1 MPTFSYKAMD
11 QNGRAKQGQLDAFNE
26 NDLEMRLARID
37 LDLLTFKP
45 AAARSRLLLPRK
57 VGLKDLAMFCF
68 QLEQLTNAGVP
79 LLQGLTDLRDSATHV
94 HFQKIIG
101 TLVADVENGKLL
113 SEALA
118 AHPAVFG
125 PVFVGL
131 IRAGEQAGKLPE
143 VFAKLTVTLKWQDEL
158 VAKTKRLL
166 VYPLFVLCV
175 VLATVIFLMVYLV
188 PQMAIFLENL
198 GQELPLETRL
208 LIQLSHLLVGYWA
221 WLLTLVLLIVLLAT
235 TALKHSVA
243 LRYRVD
249 HIKLH
254 LPVFGD
260 ILQKII
266 LARFASYFALM
277 YQAGIPVMD
286 ALKSCEAIVAN
297 RTVVAAL
304 DRVHQQINAGDSMSE
319 SFRDAGLFPS
329 LVVRMIGVGESTGG
343 LDRALLNISYFYD
356 REVSE
361 STEKMLSMLEP
372 ALTVVLGLILAGIMF
387 AVLGP
392 VYDSLSHLKI

>member
-11 QNGRAKQGQLDAFNE
+11 QNGRTAQGQLDAFNE
-26 NDLEMRLARID
+26 IDLEMRLARID

-45 AAARSRLLLPRK
+45 ARVRPRLLSSRK

-79 LLQGLTDLRDSATHV
+79 LLQGLTDLRDSTTHV
-94 HFQKIIG
+94 HFQTIIG
-101 TLVADVENGKLL
+101 TLVAEVENGKLL
-113 SEALA
+113 SEALV

-125 PVFVGL
+125 PVFIGL

-143 VFAKLTVTLKWQDEL
+143 VFAKLTATLKWQDEL
-158 VAKTKRLL
+158 IAKTKRLL
-166 VYPLFVLCV
+166 IYPLFVLCV
-175 VLATVIFLMVYLV
+175 VLATVIFLMLYLV
-188 PQMAIFLENL
+188 PQMTVFLANL
-198 GQELPLETRL
+198 GQELPLETRWLIL
-208 LIQLSHLLVGYWA
+208 LSQLLVDYWE
-221 WLLTLVLLIVLLAT
+221 WLLALLVLAILIVTA
-235 TALKHSVA
+235 ALKHSVQ
-243 LRYRVD
+243 LRKHVD
-249 HIKLH
+249 HIQLH
-254 LPVFGD
+254 LPIFGG

-297 RTVVAAL
+297 QTVVAAL
-304 DRVHQQINAGDSMSE
+304 SRVHQRINAGDSMSE
-319 SFRDAGLFPS
+319 SFRDVGLFPP

-361 STEKMLSMLEP
+361 STEKLLSMLEP
-372 ALTVVLGLILAGIMF
+372 ALTVVLGLVLACIML

-392 VYDSLSHLKI
+392 VYDSLSHLNI